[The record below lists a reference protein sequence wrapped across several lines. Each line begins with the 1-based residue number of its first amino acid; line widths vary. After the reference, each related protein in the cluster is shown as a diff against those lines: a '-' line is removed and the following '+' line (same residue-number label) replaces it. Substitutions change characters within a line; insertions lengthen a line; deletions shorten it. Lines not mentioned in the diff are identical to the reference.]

1 MSHLRHLRAAALSAA
16 VLATAAVAAPASANI
31 VYDFSF
37 TGLNGGHADFALEM
51 VSPTYIT
58 TTGLAPLMAA
68 QPTSLGYDVLNFGA
82 NKIGWFGFS
91 NSGGFLAD
99 LSFGFSNT
107 SFLYEP
113 GFAQVGYFTAPGV
126 YAGRVDGNAP
136 SEFFGDA
143 TLTITD
149 TSLSSSAPEPMTW
162 SLMILGFGLAGVAM
176 RRRPDRFAA

>member
-1 MSHLRHLRAAALSAA
+1 MSNHLRTAALSAV
-16 VLATAAVAAPASANI
+16 VLAAAAVAVPASANI
-31 VYDFSF
+31 IYDFAF
-37 TGLNGGHADFALEM
+37 TGLSGGHADFALEM

-82 NKIGWFGFS
+82 NNIGWFGFS
-91 NSGGFLAD
+91 NSGGVLAD

-107 SFLYEP
+107 SFLYFPEV
-113 GFAQVGYFTAPGV
+113 AQVGYFTAPGV

-136 SEFFGDA
+136 SEFVGHA

-149 TSLSSSAPEPMTW
+149 TSLAPSVPEPMTW
-162 SLMILGFGLAGVAM
+162 SLMILGFGLAGLAL
-176 RRRPDRFAA
+176 RRRRDALAI